1 MIENALEKLNTIY
14 IISKGRPQ
22 CHTARTL
29 TKMKYPGK
37 WFIVCGNNDETIDQ
51 YRKNWGEDRVIE
63 FDWYEA
69 IKHTD
74 TLDNLGFENN
84 PSGAVPVRNATHDI
98 SRNAGELRHWQLDD
112 DYNTFAC
119 YDPKTGKNKVIKDG
133 RVLQKKMLQIALFAY
148 NTKIPNAGF
157 TLSTIE
163 AAPDN
168 RYNIARRVFN
178 AHCLPSTDD
187 IFVRW
192 RGRLND
198 DVINAQD
205 ILREG
210 KIGMQFRFVST
221 ATTPTQQEKGGLT
234 EFYKQVGTVRK
245 TAYVVLNAPDITK
258 LVIRF
263 GRYHHKVDWKQVVVK
278 IIDAKYRKFKKDE

>member
-1 MIENALEKLNTIY
+1 MENALEKLNTIY

-29 TKMKYPGK
+29 QKIHYPGK
-37 WFIVCGNNDETIDQ
+37 WFIVCGNNDDTIDE
-51 YRKNWGEDRVIE
+51 YKKNWGEDRILV
-63 FDWYEA
+63 FDWYEE

-74 TLDNLGFENN
+74 TMDNLGFEKY
-84 PSGAVPVRNATHDI
+84 PSGAVPARNATHDI
-98 SRNAGELRHWQLDD
+98 SRDRGELRHWQLDD

-119 YDPKTGKNKVIKDG
+119 YDPATGKNQVIKNG
-133 RVLQKKMLQIALFAY
+133 ALLQKKMLQIAMFAHEC
-148 NTKIPNAGF
+148 KLPNAGF

-163 AAPDN
+163 AAPMN
-168 RYNIARRVFN
+168 RYKYAKRVFN

-187 IFVRW
+187 IYVRW

-205 ILREG
+205 IMRVG
-210 KIGMQFRFVST
+210 KIGIQFKYLST
-221 ATTPTQQEKGGLT
+221 ATTPTQQEAGGLT
-234 EFYKQVGTVRK
+234 EFYKQVGTVQK
-245 TAYVVLNAPDITK
+245 TAYAIMNAPDITE

-263 GRYHHKVDWKQVVVK
+263 GRYHHKVDWNAIAVK
-278 IIDAKYRKFKKDE
+278 IIDEKYRKYSVQ